1 MPFNFPIFLTWLR
14 IAVIPLIVG
23 IYYLPEGIFTLAE
36 KNLIATIF
44 FVGAAITDWL
54 DGYLARKWGQSSNF
68 GAFLDP
74 VADKLIVAATLLV
87 LLNFDRVPVWVAL
100 IIIGREITI
109 SALREWMAQLGA
121 SASVAVHFLGKVKTT
136 MQLVAIS
143 FLLYD
148 STLFGIINTGV
159 LGKYL
164 IIIAAVITLWSMV
177 YYLRKAWPVIAE
189 KS

>member
-1 MPFNFPIFLTWLR
+1 
-14 IAVIPLIVG
+14 
-23 IYYLPEGIFTLAE
+23 
-36 KNLIATIF
+36 
-44 FVGAAITDWL
+44 
-54 DGYLARKWGQSSNF
+54 
-68 GAFLDP
+68 
-74 VADKLIVAATLLV
+74 
-87 LLNFDRVPVWVAL
+87 
-100 IIIGREITI
+100 
-109 SALREWMAQLGA
+109 MAQLGA

-148 STLFGIINTGV
+148 STLFGIINTSI

-164 IIIAAVITLWSMV
+164 IIIAAMITLWSMV